1 MIDLSQFADLTKVQ
15 DDGIDVS
22 ILHPKTGEEL
32 GITIRVAGPDSDR
45 QKKARNAINNERL
58 RMSRNKRLTAA
69 ELETDALKITAASI
83 ISWDGVV
90 ENGEAVPLNAENATA
105 ILTRYPFIR
114 EQLDTA
120 VGDRAGFIKS

>member
-1 MIDLSQFADLTKVQ
+1 MTDLSQFADLAKVQ
-15 DDGIDVS
+15 DDGIDVA

-45 QKKARNAINNERL
+45 QKKARNAINNDRL

-69 ELETDALKITAASI
+69 ELEADALKVTAASI
-83 ISWDGVV
+83 ISWDGVI
-90 ENGEAVPLNAENATA
+90 ENGEAIALNNESATT
-105 ILTRYPFIR
+105 ILTKYPFIR
-114 EQLDTA
+114 EQLDAA

>member
-1 MIDLSQFADLTKVQ
+1 MVDLSEFSGLAQAQ
-15 DDGIDVS
+15 DEGVDVK

-32 GITIRVAGPDSDR
+32 GIAIKVAGPDSDR

-69 ELETDALKITAASI
+69 ELEADALKITAASI
-83 ISWDGVV
+83 ISWAGVI
-90 ENGEAVPLNAENATA
+90 ENGVTLELTPENTTA

-114 EQLDTA
+114 EQLDSA